1 MLGTARISLIPGKAC
16 GGTPRLQSIGC
27 TSRYCLLYLPN
38 FNVALK
44 SELSEWLGFAGD
56 GSYVNI
62 HQFLEAEL
70 VQIALRGSLSKT
82 GGVSDKQKQADAHAA
97 HGLCGFCGKSIPE
110 L

>member
-1 MLGTARISLIPGKAC
+1 MLGTARISLIPGKAR
-16 GGTPRLQSIGC
+16 GGTTAPTVDRMHFA
-27 TSRYCLLYLPN
+27 RYCLLYLPN

-70 VQIALRGSLSKT
+70 VQIALRGEFE
-82 GGVSDKQKQADAHAA
+82 QNWRCQR
-97 HGLCGFCGKSIPE
+97 
-110 L
+110 

>member
-1 MLGTARISLIPGKAC
+1 MLGTARISFDSRKSARRDTAPTVDRMHFA
-16 GGTPRLQSIGC
+16 
-27 TSRYCLLYLPN
+27 RYCLLYLPN

-70 VQIALRGSLSKT
+70 VQIALRGEFE
-82 GGVSDKQKQADAHAA
+82 QNWRCQR
-97 HGLCGFCGKSIPE
+97 
-110 L
+110 